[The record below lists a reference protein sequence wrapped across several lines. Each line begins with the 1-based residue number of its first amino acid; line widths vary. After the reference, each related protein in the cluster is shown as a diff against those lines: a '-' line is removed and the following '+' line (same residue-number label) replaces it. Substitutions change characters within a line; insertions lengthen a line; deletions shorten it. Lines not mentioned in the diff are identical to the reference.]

1 MMTGGGE
8 QGAEKERSSG
18 VDEDIRVHWLHPCP
32 NRGL

>member
-18 VDEDIRVHWLHPCP
+18 VDEDA
-32 NRGL
+32 GGKEDGTGG